1 MNQNVEVMYV
11 SFNKK
16 PNLEK
21 IWLFIIAIPERGRQR
36 DQTEGRSFCIPMF
49 FEIKIL

>member
-21 IWLFIIAIPERGRQR
+21 DLV
-36 DQTEGRSFCIPMF
+36 FCVYEPG
-49 FEIKIL
+49 